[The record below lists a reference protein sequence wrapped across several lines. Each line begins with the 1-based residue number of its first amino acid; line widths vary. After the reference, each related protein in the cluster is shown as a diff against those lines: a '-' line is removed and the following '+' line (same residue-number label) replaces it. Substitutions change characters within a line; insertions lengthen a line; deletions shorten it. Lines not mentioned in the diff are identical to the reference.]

1 MSSIE
6 KTLKKVLK
14 PPRTRSRTETVNVTE
29 ECPETTANLAPVE
42 DAGPA
47 TGVAWKEFRDAA
59 NSESVT
65 NKPKKTFLISINFK
79 LQHNHMLGAGNLLLI
94 GLKYPANQKSLT
106 WDEVIIFK

>member
-47 TGVAWKEFRDAA
+47 TGVA
-59 NSESVT
+59 
-65 NKPKKTFLISINFK
+65 
-79 LQHNHMLGAGNLLLI
+79 
-94 GLKYPANQKSLT
+94 
-106 WDEVIIFK
+106 

>member
-1 MSSIE
+1 MSLIE
-6 KTLKKVLK
+6 KTNRNRECYRRM
-14 PPRTRSRTETVNVTE
+14 PRNHRESSS
-29 ECPETTANLAPVE
+29 CE
-42 DAGPA
+42 DAEPA
-47 TGVAWKEFRDAA
+47 TGVASKEFRDAA

-106 WDEVIIFK
+106 

>member
-42 DAGPA
+42 GAEPA
-47 TGVAWKEFRDAA
+47 TGVA
-59 NSESVT
+59 
-65 NKPKKTFLISINFK
+65 
-79 LQHNHMLGAGNLLLI
+79 
-94 GLKYPANQKSLT
+94 
-106 WDEVIIFK
+106 